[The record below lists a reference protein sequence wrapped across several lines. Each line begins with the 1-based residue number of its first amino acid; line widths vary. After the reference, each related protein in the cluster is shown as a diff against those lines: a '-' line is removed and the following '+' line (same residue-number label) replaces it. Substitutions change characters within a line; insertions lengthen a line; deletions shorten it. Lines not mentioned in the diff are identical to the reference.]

1 MNRKMTSFSRFNL
14 TSTEVGL
21 RRLTYLQALLGIE
34 SDTDAIGV
42 TEAVSDLAEAA

>member
-14 TSTEVGL
+14 TSTEV
-21 RRLTYLQALLGIE
+21 RMRSPTYLQALLG
-34 SDTDAIGV
+34 IGV